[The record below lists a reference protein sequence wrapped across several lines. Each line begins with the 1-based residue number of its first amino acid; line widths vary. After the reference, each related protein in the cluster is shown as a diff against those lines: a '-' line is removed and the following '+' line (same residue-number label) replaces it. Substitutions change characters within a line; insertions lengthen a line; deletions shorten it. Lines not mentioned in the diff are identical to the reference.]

1 MDGDETSPLST
12 FQSNPTSSS
21 SAVTLSCTAQASRE
35 GLRQAFE
42 EARAAR
48 GLISVSRSCEKL
60 SELPAKMQRSLSQE
74 YIKSGSMSFTS
85 SSFSHV
91 KTAAPDDYEE
101 TFVAPLSDPSSTSA
115 SVEVPSTT
123 KCALCSGIN
132 VDTQLRPCG
141 HMFHGRCLKPSLQKA
156 LGAPRCPCDGITMQ
170 SAVLAIPTDAEKVP
184 LKVQATSIPG
194 VKTETIQ

>member
-1 MDGDETSPLST
+1 MNNNTFHSQPSSTVPLSC
-12 FQSNPTSSS
+12 
-21 SAVTLSCTAQASRE
+21 AAQATRE

-74 YIKSGSMSFTS
+74 YIKSGGSMSFTS
-85 SSFSHV
+85 SSFSSHL
-91 KTAAPDDYEE
+91 KTTTFLDLNDESK
-101 TFVAPLSDPSSTSA
+101 FVAPLSDPSSTSA

-123 KCALCSGIN
+123 KCALCNGIN

-156 LGAPRCPCDGITMQ
+156 LGAPRCPCDGISMQ
-170 SAVLAIPTDAEKVP
+170 SAVMAIPTDEVRVCVC
-184 LKVQATSIPG
+184 LCV
-194 VKTETIQ
+194 

>member
-1 MDGDETSPLST
+1 MNT
-12 FQSNPTSSS
+12 FHGNPSSS
-21 SAVTLSCTAQASRE
+21 STVTLSCAAQASRE

-85 SSFSHV
+85 SSFIQPKSMS
-91 KTAAPDDYEE
+91 PDLNEE
-101 TFVAPLSDPSSTSA
+101 NFVAPLSDPSSTSA

-123 KCALCSGIN
+123 KCALCNGIN

-156 LGAPRCPCDGITMQ
+156 LGPPRCPCDGISMQ
-170 SAVLAIPTDAEKVP
+170 SAVLAIPTDEVR
-184 LKVQATSIPG
+184 
-194 VKTETIQ
+194 TI

>member
-1 MDGDETSPLST
+1 MDGDESSPVTSFQTNPAST
-12 FQSNPTSSS
+12 SL
-21 SAVTLSCTAQASRE
+21 AVSLSCAAQASRE

-85 SSFSHV
+85 SSYSHV
-91 KTAAPDDYEE
+91 KTATPEE
-101 TFVAPLSDPSSTSA
+101 NEDTTFVAPLSDPSSTSA
-115 SVEVPSTT
+115 SVEVPFTT
-123 KCALCSGIN
+123 KCALCGGMN

-156 LGAPRCPCDGITMQ
+156 LGVPKCPCDGISMQ
-170 SAVLAIPTDAEKVP
+170 SAVLAIPTDAEKIP
-184 LKVQATSIPG
+184 LKVPSANVPS
-194 VKTETIQ
+194 VKSEAV